1 LTTGNQIG
9 DASEYG
15 QYSVIQSA
23 PLAPPNSPKITE
35 ADRSRIYGL
44 IGSELHNALNAES
57 AFFPD
62 GLKKSSSDLM
72 SNMDELIGTVK
83 SLKESVDDPTNIFG
97 DALRDLVGARAAP
110 ILVNTGLVRM
120 AVKSRNGK
128 RVCRLR

>member
-1 LTTGNQIG
+1 
-9 DASEYG
+9 
-15 QYSVIQSA
+15 
-23 PLAPPNSPKITE
+23 
-35 ADRSRIYGL
+35 
-44 IGSELHNALNAES
+44 
-57 AFFPD
+57 
-62 GLKKSSSDLM
+62 M